1 MFNKIK
7 VLKNRKPVFS
17 TDPATLH
24 SVFDVVELFKILD
37 AKFPEEEGFTIE
49 VWLYP
54 IRFSRQEWRSIMKH
68 IEAYNINAIR
78 VILSF
83 K

>member
-1 MFNKIK
+1 MFNTIK
-7 VLKNRKPVFS
+7 VLKNRKPLC
-17 TDPATLH
+17 TTGPNNLQ
-24 SVFDVVELFKILD
+24 SVFDVAETFKILD

-54 IRFSRQEWRSIMKH
+54 MRFPRHEWRLIMKH
-68 IEAYNINAIR
+68 IEARNITSITL
-78 VILSF
+78 ILFS